1 LVVLAWTAFLVRRRW
16 RRDGDHPWEAD
27 KLGQVLYIA
36 LSAGLP
42 VAAALEFAA
51 GEVEPSIA
59 AEVRAVLR
67 EARSRGLAAA
77 LSEADGS
84 TRRLLAVLARAQ
96 VTGSSAMNAV
106 AAHIEEDR
114 KRRRAAA
121 REAAQRLPVRL
132 TVPLALL
139 ILPGF
144 VLLTI
149 GPTVIATVERLLGPL
164 LP

>member
-1 LVVLAWTAFLVRRRW
+1 MRRK
-16 RRDGDHPWEAD
+16 DGDDPWQAD
-27 KLGQVLYIA
+27 ELGQVLYIA

-42 VAAALEFAA
+42 VAAALEFAS
-51 GEVEPSIA
+51 GEVTAPVAE
-59 AEVRAVLR
+59 EVRAVLR
-67 EARSRGLAAA
+67 TARSRGLAAA

-84 TRRLLAVLARAQ
+84 TRRLLGVLARAQ

-106 AAHIEEDR
+106 AAYIEEDR

-121 REAAQRLPVRL
+121 REAAQRLPVKL

-144 VLLTI
+144 VLLTV